1 MISTILLIASLF
13 SRLSLSDSLAR
24 SLSIAQLRAWTAQRL
39 ALTTLL
45 ARPALPPSPLLSRL
59 ARTAFSS
66 VIAPPSPLARTA
78 APSEA
83 LSAFP
88 LTAAPTLKSTK
99 PQRPPMNN
107 PFAKP
112 PQTELSAA
120 AQRFPD
126 VLRNDP
132 DLQQGQGQYGY
143 AQGQGQVYPQQTG
156 YGGGGGMNG
165 YGQAQGGMGYGVQQ
179 QQQQQQGYLQPQQ
192 TGYGGGGYAS
202 QSPMGAGGMYSQGQ
216 QQQQQ
221 YGYQQPQYTGMQ
233 SYQPSYSP
241 APPPPVQDLDPYS
254 SLSSSSFASSSPAP
268 SSNQQAGSLLAVPQ
282 TQSHPRDY
290 VQENRAQLM
299 SWDEYAWRQLDNR
312 PSAKPGKPASPSSA
326 PPQIKAPTQSA
337 RNSCA
342 KKARDSIHAAKM
354 QLGEVKAGWRHS
366 TDAASK
372 SRVREALNAGLS
384 SLPPYPS
391 PLPPAALGGSFAL
404 SATKQHI
411 LSQYGQPQ
419 AQQGQMTGMGMGY
432 YAGGAG
438 GYGGGMGMQP
448 QQTGYAGMGG
458 MGGMMPQQT
467 GYGGGYGAYGAGGG
481 GGGYY

>member
-1 MISTILLIASLF
+1 
-13 SRLSLSDSLAR
+13 
-24 SLSIAQLRAWTAQRL
+24 
-39 ALTTLL
+39 
-45 ARPALPPSPLLSRL
+45 
-59 ARTAFSS
+59 
-66 VIAPPSPLARTA
+66 
-78 APSEA
+78 
-83 LSAFP
+83 
-88 LTAAPTLKSTK
+88 
-99 PQRPPMNN
+99 MNN

-312 PSAKPGKPASPSSA
+312 IDALREAWQTRLALLRAASDQGADPVRTE
-326 PPQIKAPTQSA
+326 QLRKEGEGFV
-337 RNSCA
+337 
-342 KKARDSIHAAKM
+342 DSIHAAKM

-391 PLPPAALGGSFAL
+391 PLPPQALGGSFAL

-419 AQQGQMTGMGMGY
+419 AQQGQMTGMGMGC